1 MKSEEKRP
9 RFYSNVLKES
19 VARWTDEDAPTH
31 SAAIAYSMVF
41 SLPPMLV
48 IILWAA
54 EVFYKQARVR
64 EAVFTEIGALVGTDG
79 AQQLM
84 ATLEGLDIE
93 KPTWWASA
101 IAAVALLGTA
111 SSVLV
116 SGQKALNLIFR
127 VATIKP
133 QGLGIWR
140 MVRDRVVSLAMLVT
154 VALILSVSLMLD
166 ATAAL
171 IGELAAQKIGMPLSW
186 LTVVDFA
193 LIDVAGTTLLFAMLF
208 RYLPDKQMSWS
219 DTWFGALL
227 TAILLAA
234 GKSVIGFIIGSSQT
248 ATLYD
253 AAGSI
258 LVIML
263 WVYYASAIFLFG
275 ASFTACRAERLAA
288 GGEDAG

>member
-9 RFYSNVLKES
+9 RFYSKVLKES

-31 SAAIAYSMVF
+31 SAAIAYSMIF

-54 EVFYKQARVR
+54 DVFYRQERVR
-64 EAVFTEIGALVGTDG
+64 EAIFSEIGALVGADG

-84 ATLEGLDIE
+84 ATLDGLDIE
-93 KPTWWASA
+93 KPTLWASA
-101 IAAVALLGTA
+101 LAAVALLATA

-116 SGQKALNLIFR
+116 SGQKALNRIFR

-140 MVRDRVVSLAMLVT
+140 RVRDKIVSLAMLVT

-234 GKSVIGFIIGSSQT
+234 IYGVLDEVHQRFVPGRMPDALDVLADLIGAVLGVYLLHALVRGSHR
-248 ATLYD
+248 
-253 AAGSI
+253 G
-258 LVIML
+258 
-263 WVYYASAIFLFG
+263 
-275 ASFTACRAERLAA
+275 
-288 GGEDAG
+288 

>member
-1 MKSEEKRP
+1 
-9 RFYSNVLKES
+9 
-19 VARWTDEDAPTH
+19 
-31 SAAIAYSMVF
+31 
-41 SLPPMLV
+41 
-48 IILWAA
+48 
-54 EVFYKQARVR
+54 
-64 EAVFTEIGALVGTDG
+64 
-79 AQQLM
+79 
-84 ATLEGLDIE
+84 
-93 KPTWWASA
+93 
-101 IAAVALLGTA
+101 
-111 SSVLV
+111 
-116 SGQKALNLIFR
+116 
-127 VATIKP
+127 
-133 QGLGIWR
+133 
-140 MVRDRVVSLAMLVT
+140 MVRDKIVSLAMLVT

-234 GKSVIGFIIGSSQT
+234 GKSVIGIVIGSSQT

-275 ASFTACRAERLAA
+275 ASFTACRAAGRSPAARQAAHSALRSGWAGDSMMSYSNGRGMLQSGGSSCGRLM
-288 GGEDAG
+288 GRLGWYRRSK

>member
-1 MKSEEKRP
+1 
-9 RFYSNVLKES
+9 
-19 VARWTDEDAPTH
+19 
-31 SAAIAYSMVF
+31 
-41 SLPPMLV
+41 
-48 IILWAA
+48 
-54 EVFYKQARVR
+54 
-64 EAVFTEIGALVGTDG
+64 
-79 AQQLM
+79 M

-101 IAAVALLGTA
+101 IAAVALLATA

-116 SGQKALNLIFR
+116 SGQKALNRIFR

-140 MVRDRVVSLAMLVT
+140 MVRDKIVSLAMLVT

-171 IGELAAQKIGMPLSW
+171 IGELAAHKIGMPLSW

-234 GKSVIGFIIGSSQT
+234 GCDRQAAKPGAARGRVVRTKAPMREHPSTTAASIISSGIDCRPASRT
-248 ATLYD
+248 YVVKGRETKMATNM
-253 AAGSI
+253 SQ
-258 LVIML
+258 
-263 WVYYASAIFLFG
+263 
-275 ASFTACRAERLAA
+275 
-288 GGEDAG
+288 